1 MSKSSPALYSIIN
14 NTVTGLLFN
23 YCGRVERQSCRCL
36 QGAHLLICA
45 RHEHVLA
52 VLDIII
58 ILSTRTQR
66 SSFGNVTQKIARV
79 YSWYPA
85 AAAFAVEFQG
95 AEQLATFMTSTESM
109 SMTFM
114 KSLSTSIASSPRPSA
129 RRGLTSKR
137 RSISCLVNSTQGRPW
152 VVLPTTSAGT
162 VPNHHRM
169 SCTMQSVLLM
179 DHTALAKTLV
189 FKPETVKGS
198 HTQIHTDAH
207 AHTHT
212 QHTHTHSRARA
223 GRAMFAPAFVAK
235 AGTPEASNPASHLCF
250 CQGFSSRH
258 DER

>member
-1 MSKSSPALYSIIN
+1 MSRRGWRECTAGTQLP
-14 NTVTGLLFN
+14 
-23 YCGRVERQSCRCL
+23 Q
-36 QGAHLLICA
+36 HL
-45 RHEHVLA
+45 R
-52 VLDIII
+52 
-58 ILSTRTQR
+58 
-66 SSFGNVTQKIARV
+66 F
-79 YSWYPA
+79 
-85 AAAFAVEFQG
+85 EFQG

-129 RRGLTSKR
+129 PTGLTSKR

-179 DHTALAKTLV
+179 DHTALAKILV

-207 AHTHT
+207 AHTRAQTQTLARARGAPCSRLLLLLRPALPKLRT
-212 QHTHTHSRARA
+212 QHRICAS
-223 GRAMFAPAFVAK
+223 AK
-235 AGTPEASNPASHLCF
+235 GSAADMMSDEGIRWEATRKPIKKWIRHVQKRRL
-250 CQGFSSRH
+250 SS
-258 DER
+258 